1 MISKIIK
8 GTGMQGVVS
17 YAMAGDHRALI
28 GGNLA
33 GRTPRQLSKEFGQFR
48 KLRPSLERAV
58 AHLVLSAA
66 PEDPPL
72 DANAWNRIADIF
84 LKDLGYEFCPHVI
97 FRHNDT
103 GNDHIHIACL
113 RIGPDGKTVP
123 DSNDRFKA
131 ERSLARIEEQFGLRR
146 VNLVKKKRQP
156 KTKQEPSPPD
166 VVLST
171 DQSTPT
177 HPKEKGMETNL
188 KQEVPSAVDSM
199 PEPLNT
205 GSDLAGHAYALAHG
219 ATIMTAWAGDNPTE
233 RQRREIK
240 RALRAPDYDAMVK
253 HLLDPDVSHIFHHQR
268 GSVIYLKR
276 PERINDDGD
285 RLTAYQMT
293 HARAAKAMVAL
304 ACSRGWTSIVFSGPH
319 DFILLAMRE
328 AIAQGMPVHPRDAD
342 QRLMLEQLMAES
354 AGVMGA
360 VAISMA
366 FVLPVEPPFPHQP
379 IPEPEPET
387 PQPAPAVPAAPL
399 PQLPVDLASKLA
411 LRRQQRSA
419 DTAMNDNN
427 PSSPKGPKGP

>member
-8 GTGMQGVVS
+8 GTGMQGLVS
-17 YAMAGDHRALI
+17 YAMNGDHRAII

-33 GRTPRQLSKEFGQFR
+33 GRTPRHLSKEFGQFR
-48 KLRPSLERAV
+48 KLRPSLSRAV
-58 AHLVLSAA
+58 AHLMLSAA

-72 DANAWNRIADIF
+72 DAEAWNLIADIF
-84 LKDLGYEFCPHVI
+84 LKDLGYQSCPHVI

-103 GNDHIHIACL
+103 GHDHIHIACL

-156 KTKQEPSPPD
+156 KTKQEPVPPD
-166 VVLST
+166 VALST
-171 DQSTPT
+171 DQSIPT
-177 HPKEKGMETNL
+177 HPKEKGMETNQ
-188 KQEVPSAVDSM
+188 KPDAPSTEMM

-205 GSDLAGHAYALAHG
+205 GVHLAGHAYALAHG
-219 ATIMTAWAGDNPTE
+219 ATIMTAWAGDDPNE

-240 RALRAPDYDAMVK
+240 RALRAPGYDAMVK
-253 HLLDPDVSHIFHHQR
+253 HLLDPDVSNIFHHQR

-285 RLTAYQMT
+285 RLTAYEMN

-319 DFILLAMRE
+319 DFILMAMRE
-328 AIAQGMPVHPRDAD
+328 AIAQGMPVHPRDPG
-342 QRLMLEQLMAES
+342 QRLILEQIIAES
-354 AGVMGA
+354 AGAMGT
-360 VAISMA
+360 VAIPMA
-366 FVLPVEPPFPHQP
+366 FAPPTEPPFPHQP
-379 IPEPEPET
+379 IPEPEP
-387 PQPAPAVPAAPL
+387 PQPAPEVPAVPPL
-399 PQLPVDLASKLA
+399 QLHTDLATKLA
-411 LRRQQRSA
+411 LRRQQRPVNTGS
-419 DTAMNDNN
+419 NDDNQ
-427 PSSPKGPKGP
+427 SGPKAPKHP

>member
-8 GTGMQGVVS
+8 GRGIQGVVA
-17 YAMAGDHRALI
+17 YAMDDDPRAII

-33 GRTPRQLSKEFGQFR
+33 GQTPRQLSKEFGQFR
-48 KLRPSLERAV
+48 KLRPTLDRAV
-58 AHLVLSAA
+58 AHLILSAA

-72 DANAWNRIADIF
+72 DEEAWNRIADIF
-84 LKDLGYEFCPHVI
+84 LKDLGYQSCPHVI

-103 GNDHIHIACL
+103 GHDHIHIACL

-156 KTKQEPSPPD
+156 KNYGKPEPPD
-166 VVLST
+166 VV
-171 DQSTPT
+171 QSIEQSIPT
-177 HPKEKGMETNL
+177 HPKEKGMQTNQKNEDQSVEAL
-188 KQEVPSAVDSM
+188 I

-205 GSDLAGHAYALAHG
+205 GTHLAAHAYALAHG
-219 ATIMTAWAGDNPTE
+219 ATIMTAWAGDNPNE
-233 RQRREIK
+233 KQRREIK
-240 RALRAPDYDAMVK
+240 RTLRSTGYDAMVR

-285 RLTAYQMT
+285 RLTAYEMN

-319 DFILLAMRE
+319 DFILMAMRE
-328 AIAQGMPVHPRDAD
+328 AIAQGMPVHPRDAG
-342 QRLMLEQLMAES
+342 QRLMLEQIIAES
-354 AGVMGA
+354 AGAMGA
-360 VAISMA
+360 VAIPMA
-366 FVLPVEPPFPHQP
+366 FIPPAEPPFPHQP
-379 IPEPEPET
+379 ILEPEPA
-387 PQPAPAVPAAPL
+387 QPAPEVPAAPPL
-399 PQLPVDLASKLA
+399 QLNTNLATKLA
-411 LRRQQRSA
+411 LRRQQGPDGSGS
-419 DTAMNDNN
+419 NDND
-427 PSSPKGPKGP
+427 PSRPKAPKHP